1 MRERAMYDAMDR
13 RAVMRSEAA
22 LHEGAARTSEP
33 MVVSCGCSA
42 LQQARLHDA
51 LRGVARLRPLQRLAM
66 LSIVDWLQVPDIV
79 VVAIEPDAARDCVA
93 LVREIRS
100 RCPRTALVAYCGGV
114 RDTPASIG
122 ALAAAGI
129 HQFIF
134 ADVNDRGIML
144 RAILDSARQQ
154 CVAELVAS
162 ALRTALPPVLEP
174 IVEAAATRPAVVT
187 DVSALARALG
197 VHRKTI
203 FNRCARAGPLG
214 PQELLTWIRLALVA
228 YLLESTGC
236 TVEDISLQLAYPS
249 PTALRNTI
257 KRHVGLRATEIRSHG
272 GLQLVL
278 NRLCD
283 RIRSEPSP
291 DTSRLPTTAAELH
304 TV

>member
-1 MRERAMYDAMDR
+1 MPG
-13 RAVMRSEAA
+13 EAT
-22 LHEGAARTSEP
+22 LHQGNARPGEP
-33 MVVSCGCSA
+33 LVVSCGCSA
-42 LQQARLHDA
+42 LQHARLQDA
-51 LRGVARLRPLQRLAM
+51 LRGAAQLRSLPRLEM
-66 LSIVDWLQVPDIV
+66 LSVADWLQVPEIL

-93 LVREIRS
+93 LVREIRA

-129 HQFIF
+129 HQFVF
-134 ADVNDRGIML
+134 ADINDRGSML
-144 RAILDSARQQ
+144 RAILDNARQQ

-162 ALRTALPPVLEP
+162 ALRAVLAPVLQP
-174 IVEAAATRPAVVT
+174 IVEAALTRPAVVT
-187 DVSALARALG
+187 DVSALAQALG

-203 FNRCARAGPLG
+203 FNRCARAGSLG

-236 TVEDISLQLAYPS
+236 TVEEISLQLAYPS
-249 PTALRNTI
+249 ATALRNTI

-278 NRLCD
+278 RRLRA
-283 RIRSEPSP
+283 RIHSLPSP
-291 DTSRLPTTAAELH
+291 NASRVTTNSAELH